1 MRINE
6 IIVLIAVFGSFVSHS
21 SKVNRGSGS
30 LVEPRALQQSSIE
43 EAIVNPIQAS
53 NRCFTPTF
61 WCYLPG
67 YAPVNARCW
76 CATPNGPVAGI
87 VR

>member
-1 MRINE
+1 MRIKAA
-6 IIVLIAVFGSFVSHS
+6 IVFILLSGSFVSHS
-21 SKVNRGSGS
+21 STVRQGSGS
-30 LVEPRALQQSSIE
+30 LMEPRAGQVSSVEDGIG
-43 EAIVNPIQAS
+43 NPIQLS

-67 YAPVNARCW
+67 NAPINARCW
-76 CATPNGPVAGI
+76 CATPNGPVAGV